1 MKTKNIESKP
11 LIITLLSLFTVGVI
25 TIISLPENKNN
36 QKDIS
41 EFKVLYE
48 NESSIKTDYSNNKI
62 KSPSSNNTSE
72 LKSETNS
79 SVNTNQKITDNI
91 SVGNNKTS
99 ETKIIQL
106 TISSDIIE
114 REPVDD
120 LEKVDLNIGKFY
132 THTVVNSNKVSEIQ
146 HVYYFD
152 NKEIARVPMQ
162 IGKSPSWRCWSSK
175 YIDPKL
181 CEGEWRVDIENNIG
195 TVIASKTFNINNES
209 KETIPLAEQFT
220 SLP

>member
-91 SVGNNKTS
+91 SVGNDKTS

-181 CEGEWRVDIENNIG
+181 WEGEWRVDIENNIG